1 MGTLVKIN
9 QTAGA
14 KGSGRL
20 VKISEKNDP
29 VQPAALPKYQSRRE
43 TGTARP
49 QIAPSSG
56 KKDDGYRPSNAL
68 VQSAYD
74 GLREGALP
82 AATQFG
88 RLDLPTG
95 AAAERKGQRQT
106 PQKIQ
111 REETAQRLD
120 DLRRQELEAERRQL
134 TLPGRVYNEETT
146 AQNRAR
152 VQEIDRELDGLR
164 PSSRYNPLMSA
175 AGAVQKGLGQVAQFG
190 GDTLAMAEDAVYAPF
205 ELVSGLKLG
214 DLSDEGFFNR
224 WAADIRREN
233 EGVAQFYQRNM
244 ELGGK
249 PAEILEGLGASAVA
263 AAPQAALAL
272 VTGGGSLGVQTA
284 SGLARTA
291 AAELR
296 PGLGTT
302 VGNAVDA
309 MAKNPQ
315 FWTAFAQ
322 VVGGGY
328 EEAIQDQ
335 RDRGE
340 TDENLIRTKA
350 ALYAVGNGLL
360 NAAVEMGGGIQTLPA
375 QLQGGKS
382 AWRAWVE
389 GMVDEGKEEVV
400 QGILQR
406 SLQNAIYQQDNPLF
420 STTDEGAILN
430 PKTAAEEFAG
440 GAAVGGILG
449 GGQALI
455 LSRRAARPTEEYL
468 TEREGILRDLATQ
481 KVQGEMELARRR
493 AAPRELIRPET
504 ARELLATL
512 GERGER
518 AFRAAYQQESGLL
531 PSFRE
536 FAKAYNQG
544 LRGEPETAVEPGRS
558 IDTMAGY
565 FAGQND
571 AAAQSAA
578 RLQTQKTAPT
588 GEAGTYRA
596 VRPQNVE
603 LPTVPIISLSMQD
616 VADMNG
622 GVLPQT
628 GNALRKEAITR
639 ARKRLGLDQNSA
651 VYIPASNVMRN
662 GEEYILKI
670 TRASLNKMLSPSG
683 GNAVPPESI
692 VVLDNI
698 ERIANNG
705 VWFEGQGDRKGRQ
718 QVNGIDHLKTTVYID
733 NVPYEVD
740 MRVRLIQQ
748 NARSPQENV
757 LYYFTPEEIV
767 TIEKVGTNP
776 PTGERRALTGA
787 SEGVPTSDASIS
799 KSIGKVNPES
809 GGQIDEPA
817 AVEPGRSIDTMA
829 GYFAG
834 QNDAAAQ
841 SAARVQT
848 QKTAPTGRAEISDY
862 QKEEHHGEILDTVR
876 AHLSDVSSLSPVAAL
891 TGQEFQKTATDSR
904 SLRVR
909 VIEFFNSIGNKVTRK
924 DLGDIALNTSGVR
937 DSLGHGYGKLKAVTF
952 AALPQV
958 LEQGKII
965 AHNGPYEGHGYDS
978 YIISAPVR
986 IGSET
991 AYVGALVIKDA
1002 KQRYKLHEVLMASQS
1017 GASLFQTETTSQGA
1031 GGPLRND
1038 APLGAPGGAPTPK
1051 SIAQIGGRD
1060 NSKIPQVGRSDALGV
1075 PEQDAAMGAKE
1086 ALLTVGRRMTE
1097 AERAELEALHAREDS
1112 LTREEKARYR
1122 ELLSRRIE
1130 EALYWGGT
1138 EP

>member
-1 MGTLVKIN
+1 
-9 QTAGA
+9 
-14 KGSGRL
+14 
-20 VKISEKNDP
+20 
-29 VQPAALPKYQSRRE
+29 
-43 TGTARP
+43 
-49 QIAPSSG
+49 
-56 KKDDGYRPSNAL
+56 
-68 VQSAYD
+68 
-74 GLREGALP
+74 
-82 AATQFG
+82 
-88 RLDLPTG
+88 
-95 AAAERKGQRQT
+95 
-106 PQKIQ
+106 
-111 REETAQRLD
+111 
-120 DLRRQELEAERRQL
+120 
-134 TLPGRVYNEETT
+134 
-146 AQNRAR
+146 
-152 VQEIDRELDGLR
+152 
-164 PSSRYNPLMSA
+164 
-175 AGAVQKGLGQVAQFG
+175 
-190 GDTLAMAEDAVYAPF
+190 
-205 ELVSGLKLG
+205 
-214 DLSDEGFFNR
+214 
-224 WAADIRREN
+224 
-233 EGVAQFYQRNM
+233 
-244 ELGGK
+244 
-249 PAEILEGLGASAVA
+249 
-263 AAPQAALAL
+263 
-272 VTGGGSLGVQTA
+272 
-284 SGLARTA
+284 
-291 AAELR
+291 
-296 PGLGTT
+296 
-302 VGNAVDA
+302 
-309 MAKNPQ
+309 
-315 FWTAFAQ
+315 
-322 VVGGGY
+322 
-328 EEAIQDQ
+328 
-335 RDRGE
+335 
-340 TDENLIRTKA
+340 
-350 ALYAVGNGLL
+350 
-360 NAAVEMGGGIQTLPA
+360 
-375 QLQGGKS
+375 
-382 AWRAWVE
+382 
-389 GMVDEGKEEVV
+389 
-400 QGILQR
+400 
-406 SLQNAIYQQDNPLF
+406 
-420 STTDEGAILN
+420 
-430 PKTAAEEFAG
+430 
-440 GAAVGGILG
+440 
-449 GGQALI
+449 
-455 LSRRAARPTEEYL
+455 
-468 TEREGILRDLATQ
+468 
-481 KVQGEMELARRR
+481 
-493 AAPRELIRPET
+493 
-504 ARELLATL
+504 
-512 GERGER
+512 
-518 AFRAAYQQESGLL
+518 
-531 PSFRE
+531 
-536 FAKAYNQG
+536 
-544 LRGEPETAVEPGRS
+544 
-558 IDTMAGY
+558 
-565 FAGQND
+565 
-571 AAAQSAA
+571 
-578 RLQTQKTAPT
+578 
-588 GEAGTYRA
+588 
-596 VRPQNVE
+596 
-603 LPTVPIISLSMQD
+603 
-616 VADMNG
+616 
-622 GVLPQT
+622 
-628 GNALRKEAITR
+628 
-639 ARKRLGLDQNSA
+639 
-651 VYIPASNVMRN
+651 MRN

-1060 NSKIPQVGRSDALGV
+1060 NSKIPQVGRSDALGP

-1086 ALLTVGRRMTE
+1086 APLTVGRRMTE

-1112 LTREEKARYR
+1112 LTREEEARYR

>member
-1 MGTLVKIN
+1 MDTKKKNPLV
-9 QTAGA
+9 TTSDAGVSTDPA
-14 KGSGRL
+14 HNAQSVPPSG
-20 VKISEKNDP
+20 
-29 VQPAALPKYQSRRE
+29 
-43 TGTARP
+43 
-49 QIAPSSG
+49 SSG
-56 KKDDGYRPSNAL
+56 TIISKDG
-68 VQSAYD
+68 
-74 GLREGALP
+74 RE
-82 AATQFG
+82 
-88 RLDLPTG
+88 
-95 AAAERKGQRQT
+95 
-106 PQKIQ
+106 
-111 REETAQRLD
+111 
-120 DLRRQELEAERRQL
+120 
-134 TLPGRVYNEETT
+134 V
-146 AQNRAR
+146 
-152 VQEIDRELDGLR
+152 
-164 PSSRYNPLMSA
+164 NP
-175 AGAVQKGLGQVAQFG
+175 V
-190 GDTLAMAEDAVYAPF
+190 
-205 ELVSGLKLG
+205 
-214 DLSDEGFFNR
+214 
-224 WAADIRREN
+224 W
-233 EGVAQFYQRNM
+233 
-244 ELGGK
+244 
-249 PAEILEGLGASAVA
+249 
-263 AAPQAALAL
+263 
-272 VTGGGSLGVQTA
+272 
-284 SGLARTA
+284 
-291 AAELR
+291 
-296 PGLGTT
+296 
-302 VGNAVDA
+302 
-309 MAKNPQ
+309 
-315 FWTAFAQ
+315 
-322 VVGGGY
+322 
-328 EEAIQDQ
+328 
-335 RDRGE
+335 
-340 TDENLIRTKA
+340 
-350 ALYAVGNGLL
+350 
-360 NAAVEMGGGIQTLPA
+360 
-375 QLQGGKS
+375 
-382 AWRAWVE
+382 
-389 GMVDEGKEEVV
+389 
-400 QGILQR
+400 
-406 SLQNAIYQQDNPLF
+406 
-420 STTDEGAILN
+420 
-430 PKTAAEEFAG
+430 
-440 GAAVGGILG
+440 
-449 GGQALI
+449 
-455 LSRRAARPTEEYL
+455 
-468 TEREGILRDLATQ
+468 
-481 KVQGEMELARRR
+481 
-493 AAPRELIRPET
+493 
-504 ARELLATL
+504 
-512 GERGER
+512 
-518 AFRAAYQQESGLL
+518 
-531 PSFRE
+531 
-536 FAKAYNQG
+536 
-544 LRGEPETAVEPGRS
+544 
-558 IDTMAGY
+558 AGY

-571 AAAQSAA
+571 AAADSLTPTTADSSAMTQSAA

-670 TRASLNKMLSPSG
+670 TRASLNKMLSPAS
-683 GNAVPPESI
+683 NDMVPVESI
-692 VVLDNI
+692 AVLDNL

-705 VWFEGQGDRKGRQ
+705 IWFDSQSDRKGRQ
-718 QVNGIDHLKTTVYID
+718 QIQGFDHLKTTVYID
-733 NVPYEVD
+733 NQPYMVD
-740 MRVRLIQQ
+740 MRVKLVQKSPDQ
-748 NARSPQENV
+748 NTDNI

-776 PTGERRALTGA
+776 PTGERRALTVG

-841 SAARVQT
+841 SAARLQT
-848 QKTAPTGRAEISDY
+848 QKTAPTGEAEISDY

-965 AHNGPYEGHGYDS
+965 AHNGPYEGHWYDS

-986 IGSET
+986 IGKET
-991 AYVGALVIKDA
+991 AYVGALVIRDT

-1017 GASLFQTETTSQGA
+1017 GAPLFQSESTSQGA
-1031 GGPLRND
+1031 NVPLRND

-1086 ALLTVGRRMTE
+1086 APLTVGRRMTE

>member
-1 MGTLVKIN
+1 M
-9 QTAGA
+9 
-14 KGSGRL
+14 
-20 VKISEKNDP
+20 
-29 VQPAALPKYQSRRE
+29 
-43 TGTARP
+43 
-49 QIAPSSG
+49 
-56 KKDDGYRPSNAL
+56 
-68 VQSAYD
+68 
-74 GLREGALP
+74 
-82 AATQFG
+82 
-88 RLDLPTG
+88 
-95 AAAERKGQRQT
+95 
-106 PQKIQ
+106 
-111 REETAQRLD
+111 
-120 DLRRQELEAERRQL
+120 
-134 TLPGRVYNEETT
+134 
-146 AQNRAR
+146 
-152 VQEIDRELDGLR
+152 
-164 PSSRYNPLMSA
+164 
-175 AGAVQKGLGQVAQFG
+175 
-190 GDTLAMAEDAVYAPF
+190 
-205 ELVSGLKLG
+205 
-214 DLSDEGFFNR
+214 
-224 WAADIRREN
+224 
-233 EGVAQFYQRNM
+233 
-244 ELGGK
+244 
-249 PAEILEGLGASAVA
+249 
-263 AAPQAALAL
+263 
-272 VTGGGSLGVQTA
+272 
-284 SGLARTA
+284 
-291 AAELR
+291 
-296 PGLGTT
+296 
-302 VGNAVDA
+302 
-309 MAKNPQ
+309 
-315 FWTAFAQ
+315 
-322 VVGGGY
+322 
-328 EEAIQDQ
+328 
-335 RDRGE
+335 
-340 TDENLIRTKA
+340 
-350 ALYAVGNGLL
+350 GNGLL

-455 LSRRAARPTEEYL
+455 LSRRAARPAEEYL

-544 LRGEPETAVEPGRS
+544 LRGEPKTAVEPGRS

-571 AAAQSAA
+571 AAADSLTPTTADSSAMTQSAA
-578 RLQTQKTAPT
+578 PLQTQKTAPT
-588 GEAGTYRA
+588 R
-596 VRPQNVE
+596 
-603 LPTVPIISLSMQD
+603 
-616 VADMNG
+616 
-622 GVLPQT
+622 
-628 GNALRKEAITR
+628 
-639 ARKRLGLDQNSA
+639 
-651 VYIPASNVMRN
+651 
-662 GEEYILKI
+662 
-670 TRASLNKMLSPSG
+670 
-683 GNAVPPESI
+683 
-692 VVLDNI
+692 
-698 ERIANNG
+698 
-705 VWFEGQGDRKGRQ
+705 
-718 QVNGIDHLKTTVYID
+718 
-733 NVPYEVD
+733 
-740 MRVRLIQQ
+740 
-748 NARSPQENV
+748 
-757 LYYFTPEEIV
+757 
-767 TIEKVGTNP
+767 
-776 PTGERRALTGA
+776 
-787 SEGVPTSDASIS
+787 
-799 KSIGKVNPES
+799 
-809 GGQIDEPA
+809 
-817 AVEPGRSIDTMA
+817 
-829 GYFAG
+829 
-834 QNDAAAQ
+834 
-841 SAARVQT
+841 
-848 QKTAPTGRAEISDY
+848 RAEISDY

-891 TGQEFQKTATDSR
+891 TGQEFQKTAKDSR

-965 AHNGPYEGHGYDS
+965 AHNGPYEGHWYDS

-986 IGSET
+986 IGKET
-991 AYVGALVIKDA
+991 AYVGALVIRDRE
-1002 KQRYKLHEVLMASQS
+1002 QRYKLHEVLMASQS
-1017 GASLFQTETTSQGA
+1017 GAPLFQTEATSQGA
-1031 GGPLRND
+1031 SGPLRND

-1060 NSKIPQVGRSDALGV
+1060 NSKIPQAGRSDALGI